1 MEQVA
6 NPPLGI
12 QVSSEICEESGGKVS
27 FLLFQDR
34 TVLEGRELPDR
45 CRTSGLGPS
54 GVPAN
59 CKDPGRLNTLSEA
72 SLTKTFV
79 ALKRFVAERREYD
92 GRRDVCSSRS
102 VSTTQAGDACF
113 SIESGGTIKR
123 SSPPV
128 VVSIQPDDSGSQ
140 DWGQAVQRGLVRE
153 LQSAPQ
159 QPSDPAPFKLTIVV
173 PVFNEER
180 TVRQVLEAL
189 TAQPVPGDFEIIV
202 VDDGST
208 DRTKD
213 ILQASW
219 HNRRVCVRHETNRGK
234 GAAVRTGIS
243 LASGTHLLVF
253 DADSEYDPDDIP
265 SLIAPILS
273 GRAEVVY
280 GVRVR
285 GAGAVFP
292 SFVNVLGN
300 RVMTAVTNLLYG
312 SAISDL
318 HTCLKLLPTPMLR
331 LMQLEEEGFGLDTE
345 ISAEMLRRGFRPFE
359 IPVGY
364 VGRSRAEG
372 KKIRLSDAFRC
383 LQVLLKVRLRGRT
396 QYGARDKSIVPR
408 VSMPEWSEAANAA
421 GPLSRGV
428 SRVLHA

>member
-1 MEQVA
+1 M
-6 NPPLGI
+6 
-12 QVSSEICEESGGKVS
+12 S
-27 FLLFQDR
+27 
-34 TVLEGRELPDR
+34 
-45 CRTSGLGPS
+45 
-54 GVPAN
+54 
-59 CKDPGRLNTLSEA
+59 
-72 SLTKTFV
+72 
-79 ALKRFVAERREYD
+79 
-92 GRRDVCSSRS
+92 
-102 VSTTQAGDACF
+102 
-113 SIESGGTIKR
+113 
-123 SSPPV
+123 PV
-128 VVSIQPDDSGSQ
+128 VVNIQPDDSGSRVW
-140 DWGQAVQRGLVRE
+140 DPTIQRGFVTE
-153 LQSAPQ
+153 SQSGLRQ
-159 QPSDPAPFKLTIVV
+159 LYGPAPFKLTIVV
-173 PVFNEER
+173 PVFNEEH

-189 TAQPVPGDFEIIV
+189 IAQPIPGDFEIIV

-208 DRTKD
+208 DRTTD
-213 ILQASW
+213 ILQAGW
-219 HNRRVCVRHETNRGK
+219 HNRHVCVRHETNRGK

-265 SLIAPILS
+265 KLIAPILS

-285 GAGAVFP
+285 GAGALFP

-300 RVMTAVTNLLYG
+300 RLMTAAANVLYG

-318 HTCLKLLPTPMLR
+318 HTCLKLLPIPMLR

-359 IPVGY
+359 IPVSY

-396 QYGARDKSIVPR
+396 QYGTQDKSIVPR
-408 VSMPEWSEAANAA
+408 VSVAEWSEAANAA
-421 GPLSRGV
+421 DL
-428 SRVLHA
+428 

>member
-1 MEQVA
+1 M
-6 NPPLGI
+6 
-12 QVSSEICEESGGKVS
+12 
-27 FLLFQDR
+27 
-34 TVLEGRELPDR
+34 
-45 CRTSGLGPS
+45 
-54 GVPAN
+54 
-59 CKDPGRLNTLSEA
+59 
-72 SLTKTFV
+72 
-79 ALKRFVAERREYD
+79 
-92 GRRDVCSSRS
+92 
-102 VSTTQAGDACF
+102 
-113 SIESGGTIKR
+113 
-123 SSPPV
+123 SPPV
-128 VVSIQPDDSGSQ
+128 VVNIQPDESGSRAW
-140 DWGQAVQRGLVRE
+140 DPVVQRGFLTEPQSV
-153 LQSAPQ
+153 LQQ
-159 QPSDPAPFKLTIVV
+159 LNDPAPFKLTIVV
-173 PVFNEER
+173 PVYNEEQ
-180 TVRQVLEAL
+180 TVRQVLDSL
-189 TAQPVPGDFEIIV
+189 IAQPIPGDFEIIV

-219 HNRRVCVRHETNRGK
+219 HNRHVCVRHETNRGK

-265 SLIAPILS
+265 KLIAPILS

-285 GAGAVFP
+285 GAGALFP

-300 RVMTAVTNLLYG
+300 RLMTAAANVLYG

-318 HTCLKLLPTPMLR
+318 HTCLKLLPVPMLR

-359 IPVGY
+359 IPVSY

-396 QYGARDKSIVPR
+396 QYGTQDKSIVPR
-408 VSMPEWSEAANAA
+408 VSVAEWSEAANAA
-421 GPLSRGV
+421 DL
-428 SRVLHA
+428 